1 MNLAKLIF
9 KSLDR
14 FFDFLSIPNK
24 HSQWSVSWVGGDS
37 GVPIL
42 KEFETMM
49 VRMPLNILMLPVSL
63 RGGKTGAAF
72 NKRLRLDQVI
82 EEFDDHRSPADW
94 AL

>member
-1 MNLAKLIF
+1 MTELPLVNLAKLIF

-63 RGGKTGAAF
+63 RG
-72 NKRLRLDQVI
+72 
-82 EEFDDHRSPADW
+82 E
-94 AL
+94 